1 MTTKV
6 SLRAGQEVAFA
17 AWQSALTRAVS
28 AASGFVSLEIAPA
41 FAESA
46 EWWITQRFRSA
57 QSLALWRS
65 SDARARLMA
74 ELDRMRDDS
83 APLDEA
89 VPDFHP
95 LSCVTEVITT
105 VVEPGREGEFQAWA
119 EAVQAKQAVFPGYMG
134 TLVQAPLSPDVA
146 YWTTLV
152 RFSTPEQL
160 DAWLGSEERK
170 ALLEKSDPRVSRF
183 KSQRLANPFPGWF
196 PTEPDRAPPA
206 AWKQSM
212 LVLLVLFPVVMLE
225 IRFLSPLLAGLN
237 GVVSTF
243 IGNAISVAL
252 TSWPLI
258 QIAQYS
264 LGWWLQPDPASK
276 LRSELLGAGTVVALY
291 ALEIWIFLLFR

>member
-1 MTTKV
+1 VLWVSALTTLAPAAMTTKV
-6 SLRAGQEVAFA
+6 SLQAGHEAAFA
-17 AWQSALTRAVS
+17 RWQSAFTRAAT
-28 AASGFVSLEIAPA
+28 AASGFVSLEITPA
-41 FAESA
+41 FMEGA

-57 QSLALWRS
+57 ASLALWRS
-65 SDARARLMA
+65 SDARARLLA
-74 ELDRMRDDS
+74 ELDRMRNGS

-89 VPDFHP
+89 ASDFYP
-95 LSCVTEVITT
+95 PSGVTEIITT
-105 VVEPGREGEFQAWA
+105 VVEPGREREFQAWA
-119 EAVQAKQAVFPGYMG
+119 EAVQAKQAGFPGYTG

-152 RFSTPEQL
+152 RFATPEQL

-170 ALLEKSDPRVSRF
+170 ALLEKSDPRVSQF

-237 GVVSTF
+237 GVFSPSSATR
-243 IGNAISVAL
+243 S
-252 TSWPLI
+252 
-258 QIAQYS
+258 
-264 LGWWLQPDPASK
+264 AS
-276 LRSELLGAGTVVALY
+276 R
-291 ALEIWIFLLFR
+291 